1 MGTEKFPK
9 VPERGLRDGRARGA
23 RPGHAGLGKGNR
35 VPGILVVD
43 SHAVLRRRLVRAVA
57 QSVPGVSVDEAQDGQ
72 TALALVRRTRY
83 SLVLLDIFM
92 PGKGGLAVLQEI
104 RRLHPG
110 VPVLVLSMHPEEG
123 YAVRALR
130 AGASGY
136 VNKESAFEELAGA
149 VHTVLGGGR
158 YVSPSLDGFA
168 EGKRGNATGNL

>member
-9 VPERGLRDGRARGA
+9 VPERGLRDGRGGTCRL
-23 RPGHAGLGKGNR
+23 RKGNR
-35 VPGILVVD
+35 VARILVVD
-43 SHAVLRRRLVRAVA
+43 SHAVLRERLVRAVA
-57 QSVPGVSVDEAQDGQ
+57 QAVPGVLVEEAQDGQ
-72 TALALVRRTRY
+72 TALAMVRRQRY
-83 SLVLLDIFM
+83 SLVLLDIFL
-92 PGKGGLAVLQEI
+92 PCREGLAVLQEI
-104 RRLHPG
+104 RSLHPG

-158 YVSPSLDGFA
+158 YVSPSLEGFA
-168 EGKRGNATGNL
+168 EGKRGNATGNM

>member
-1 MGTEKFPK
+1 
-9 VPERGLRDGRARGA
+9 
-23 RPGHAGLGKGNR
+23 

-72 TALALVRRTRY
+72 TALAMVRRTRY

-92 PGKGGLAVLQEI
+92 PGKGCLAVLQEI

-149 VHTVLGGGR
+149 VRKLLAGGR
-158 YVSPSLDGFA
+158 YISPSLDGIDQ
-168 EGKRGNATGNL
+168 GRRSKVTGSH

>member
-1 MGTEKFPK
+1 
-9 VPERGLRDGRARGA
+9 
-23 RPGHAGLGKGNR
+23 

-72 TALALVRRTRY
+72 TALAMVRRTRY

-92 PGKGGLAVLQEI
+92 PGKGCLAVLQEI

-136 VNKESAFEELAGA
+136 LNKETAPEELAGA
-149 VHTVLGGGR
+149 LSTVLSGGR
-158 YVSPSLDGFA
+158 YVSPSL
-168 EGKRGNATGNL
+168 EGNDLGVRRKATGSH

>member
-1 MGTEKFPK
+1 
-9 VPERGLRDGRARGA
+9 
-23 RPGHAGLGKGNR
+23 

-72 TALALVRRTRY
+72 TALAMVRRTRY

-92 PGKGGLAVLQEI
+92 PGKGCLAVLQEI

-149 VHTVLGGGR
+149 LSTVLGGGQ
-158 YVSPSLDGFA
+158 YVSPSL
-168 EGKRGNATGNL
+168 EGNDLGVRRRKATGSH